1 MEQTLTL
8 SVNGQSTTITTDPER
23 PLLHVLRED
32 WDLTG
37 AKYAC
42 GEGRC
47 GACTVLV
54 DGRPVRS
61 CTTPIRT
68 VENMSI
74 VTIEALASG
83 DRLHPVQ
90 EAFLQEGAFQ
100 CGYCTSGMI
109 LSAVALLQHDPHA
122 SDQAI
127 QQQMNGH
134 ICRCNGYPKI
144 LAAIR
149 RAARAIQE

>member
-8 SVNGQSTTITTDPER
+8 SVNGQSQTITTDPER
-23 PLLHVLRED
+23 SLLHVLREEL
-32 WDLTG
+32 DLTG
-37 AKYAC
+37 TKYSC
-42 GEGRC
+42 GEGQC

-61 CTTPIRT
+61 CTTPIRA
-68 VENMSI
+68 VENMAI
-74 VTIEALASG
+74 VTIEALANG

-90 EAFLQEGAFQ
+90 AAFLEEGAFQ

-109 LSAVALLQHDPHA
+109 MEAVALLQQDPPT
-122 SDQAI
+122 SDQVI
-127 QQQMNGH
+127 QQEMNGH
-134 ICRCNGYPKI
+134 ICRCNGYAKI

-149 RAARAIQE
+149 KAARAIKE